1 MENGSESA
9 RQEKRRSVQAA
20 GAFRYCPLPE
30 HAEKS
35 AGRRPVSRFREVV
48 PRHGNLGGNTESF
61 RPNSKGEKA
70 FYFLLRRKKYML
82 DLKFLRENPE
92 IVKQIRQIVHRE
104 HTESTIFRFKN
115 KSSYL

>member
-82 DLKFLRENPE
+82 DLKFLRENFYLLSTAFYFTISE
-92 IVKQIRQIVHRE
+92 NAYKGRQKQ
-104 HTESTIFRFKN
+104 KN
-115 KSSYL
+115 T